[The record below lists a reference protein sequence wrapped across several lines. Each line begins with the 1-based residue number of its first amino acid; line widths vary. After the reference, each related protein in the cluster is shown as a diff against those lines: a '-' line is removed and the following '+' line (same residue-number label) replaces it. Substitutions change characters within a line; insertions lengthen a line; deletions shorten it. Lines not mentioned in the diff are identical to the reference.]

1 MNELI
6 KVSNEGRVTARELYE
21 FLELASSQ
29 FARWVK
35 TNIEQNEFYQEGV
48 DWQGFDIVSNGNE
61 TKDYHLTIDF
71 AKHLCMLSRTER
83 GKQARSYFVEV
94 EKRFKDGYI
103 AQPMS
108 QIEVLAQSTQIMLEQ
123 DKALKQLQADQ
134 TKQRATLT
142 LLTTRIDTLDRVE
155 VRGDEQ
161 QQLNKMV
168 QKHARATG
176 ITYSKAWKE
185 FKQAYNTAYHT
196 NLTRLMD
203 EYKEKYGLRNLT
215 LPQYLS
221 LTGKILDALRVADKM
236 LNTAR
241 AM

>member
-108 QIEVLAQSTQIMLEQ
+108 QIEVLAQATQIMLEQ

>member
-1 MNELI
+1 
-6 KVSNEGRVTARELYE
+6 
-21 FLELASSQ
+21 
-29 FARWVK
+29 
-35 TNIEQNEFYQEGV
+35 
-48 DWQGFDIVSNGNE
+48 
-61 TKDYHLTIDF
+61 
-71 AKHLCMLSRTER
+71 
-83 GKQARSYFVEV
+83 
-94 EKRFKDGYI
+94 
-103 AQPMS
+103 
-108 QIEVLAQSTQIMLEQ
+108 MLEQ